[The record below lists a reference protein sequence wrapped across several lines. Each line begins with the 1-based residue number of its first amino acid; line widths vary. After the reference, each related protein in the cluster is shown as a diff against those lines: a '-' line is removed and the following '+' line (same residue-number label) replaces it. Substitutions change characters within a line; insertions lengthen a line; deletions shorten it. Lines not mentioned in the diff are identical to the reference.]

1 MIPYGRQFISEDDI
15 EAVVRSLRSDF
26 LTCGPEVE
34 AFEKEFAAFVGAKHA
49 VAVCNATAA
58 LHLAMRVLGIGPGD
72 RVVTSPITFVASA
85 NAAAYVAAIP
95 DFCDIDPATSNI
107 DPTALEAGWKA
118 DTKAVV
124 AVDYAGQP
132 CNMPEIA
139 RIARSRGAFVI
150 EDACHGIGG
159 GFQADGQK
167 WKLGGHPWADITTF
181 SFHPVKTLTT
191 GEGGVLLTENDEW
204 AAQARLLRTHGITRN
219 PSEFTGLSDSPSSP
233 SSAISPSQSAID
245 AQPSCPVESC
255 IFIPAGSASSS
266 PLSSNSDLLSPVF
279 AERGPWYYEM
289 QELGYNYRITDLQ
302 CALGRS
308 QLKRLPEFITR
319 RQEIASRYNQAF
331 STLDGLQTPAFTS
344 RRSTPWPVKGET
356 SFTGLDPRPSTRSP
370 VECTAYS
377 SGPAPDSKLSPQSS
391 AIRPQSEDSSPA
403 TRHESHATDMG
414 FAFELPDLSLH
425 LYTVSIDFPRLGK
438 TRTEIMQE
446 LREKGIGTQVLYIPV
461 YLQPW
466 YRRTYGYGPG
476 KCPHAE
482 DFYARALS
490 LPLYPSMSDA
500 DVEKV
505 IQTVKNIEKK
515 FDNR

>member
-1 MIPYGRQFISEDDI
+1 MSILVSKRLNRLSSPATSHSPPVTSSFLPMIPYGKQSISEDDI

-72 RVVTSPITFVASA
+72 RVVTSPITFVASG
-85 NAAAYVAAIP
+85 NAAAYVGAIP

-107 DPTALEAGWKA
+107 DPAALEAGWKA

-245 AQPSCPVESC
+245 AQPSV
-255 IFIPAGSASSS
+255 IRDQSS
-266 PLSSNSDLLSPVF
+266 L

-289 QELGYNYRITDLQ
+289 QDLGYNYRITDLQ
-302 CALGRS
+302 SALGRS
-308 QLKRLPEFITR
+308 QLKRLPEFIAR
-319 RQEIASRYNQAF
+319 RQQIASRYNQAF
-331 STLDGLQTPAFTS
+331 STLDWLQPPAFTS
-344 RRSTPWPVKGET
+344 RRPTPWPVKGET
-356 SFTGLDPRPSTRSP
+356 SFTDLATRHQPRVTDP
-370 VECTAYS
+370 E
-377 SGPAPDSKLSPQSS
+377 LSLP
-391 AIRPQSEDSSPA
+391 SEDSSPA

-425 LYTVSIDFPRLGK
+425 LYTVQIDFPRLGK
-438 TRTEIMQE
+438 TRTEVMQE
-446 LREKGIGTQVLYIPV
+446 LREQGVGTQVLYIPV

-466 YRRTYGYGPG
+466 YRRTYGYAPR
-476 KCPHAE
+476 KCPSAE
-482 DFYARALS
+482 HFYARSLS

-505 IQTVKNIEKK
+505 IQSVKNIEKK
-515 FDNR
+515 FDSR

>member
-1 MIPYGRQFISEDDI
+1 MIPYGRQSISEDDI
-15 EAVVRSLRSDF
+15 EAVLRSLRSDF

-255 IFIPAGSASSS
+255 IFIPAGSAISY
-266 PLSSNSDLLSPVF
+266 PLSFS
-279 AERGPWYYEM
+279 ERGPWYYGM
-289 QELGYNYRITDLQ
+289 QDLGYNYRITDLQ
-302 CALGRS
+302 SALGRS
-308 QLKRLPEFITR
+308 QLKRLPEFIAR
-319 RQEIASRYNQAF
+319 RQQIASRYNKALANLDWLKTPSFDRAF
-331 STLDGLQTPAFTS
+331 SPTTRYPLPVASAASNALDS
-344 RRSTPWPVKGET
+344 
-356 SFTGLDPRPSTRSP
+356 RPSTPVSVISYPTSP
-370 VECTAYS
+370 CTSTPFKSIFRVLAK
-377 SGPAPDSKLSPQSS
+377 PAP
-391 AIRPQSEDSSPA
+391 R
-403 TRHESHATDMG
+403 
-414 FAFELPDLSLH
+414 
-425 LYTVSIDFPRLGK
+425 
-438 TRTEIMQE
+438 
-446 LREKGIGTQVLYIPV
+446 
-461 YLQPW
+461 
-466 YRRTYGYGPG
+466 
-476 KCPHAE
+476 
-482 DFYARALS
+482 
-490 LPLYPSMSDA
+490 
-500 DVEKV
+500 
-505 IQTVKNIEKK
+505 
-515 FDNR
+515 